1 MKYNKLIEKLEYWK
15 KLSGEENPDIIVA
28 DSYKSYEFP
37 IKNIGQFYDKI
48 GIFINAQ

>member
-1 MKYNKLIEKLEYWK
+1 MKYSELIKELNYWK
-15 KLSGEENPDIIVA
+15 EISGEENPDIIVA

>member
-1 MKYNKLIEKLEYWK
+1 MKYSQLISELEYWK
-15 KLSGEENPDIIVA
+15 RISDEEDPDIIVA

-37 IKNIGQFYDKI
+37 IKNIGQFYNEI

>member
-1 MKYNKLIEKLEYWK
+1 MKYNELIEKLERWK
-15 KLSGEENPDIIVA
+15 RLSGEENPDIIVA
-28 DSYKSYEFP
+28 DSHESYEFP